1 VPAERVTRKSELR
14 AALKRMLDSKEPY
27 VLDVIVP
34 FTEHVLPMIPA
45 GQTVREIIIEKDVKA
60 DLGNNLGL

>member
-1 VPAERVTRKSELR
+1 MTRKSELR
-14 AALKRMLDSKEPY
+14 AAMKRMLESKEPY

-45 GQTVREIIIEKDVKA
+45 GKTVNEIIIEKDSKPV
-60 DLGNNLGL
+60 LGTNLGL

>member
-1 VPAERVTRKSELR
+1 M
-14 AALKRMLDSKEPY
+14 KRMLDSKEPY

-45 GQTVREIIIEKDVKA
+45 GKTVHEIIIEKDSKPV
-60 DLGNNLGL
+60 LGTNLGL